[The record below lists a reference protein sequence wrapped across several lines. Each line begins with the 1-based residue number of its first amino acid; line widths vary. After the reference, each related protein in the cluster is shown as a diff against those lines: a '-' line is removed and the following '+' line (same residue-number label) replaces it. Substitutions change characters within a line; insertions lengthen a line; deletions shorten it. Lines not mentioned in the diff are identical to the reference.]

1 MNFFESIFLDL
12 GFSWTAS
19 KLTPYILMALLGF
32 VFVYTFHNRIQ
43 QKVRKWIIMT
53 FLAILPFSIY
63 FSIFPIYTG
72 DFVNNHYSPE
82 QLCAFPKKTML
93 TVVVLPGCPYC
104 HETIRFMNELLERES
119 KLNIRYV
126 VVAETNTP
134 LLPFRQ
140 KLSKRIQVEKS
151 AKPKEW
157 IMMAR
162 GGFPTMI
169 LSENHKIVYAWENDQ
184 FGVKA
189 IDDFIK
195 RSN

>member
-12 GFSWTAS
+12 GLSWTTS
-19 KLTPYILMALLGF
+19 KLIPYILMSLLGF

-43 QKVRKWIIMT
+43 QKWKKWTIMSI
-53 FLAILPFSIY
+53 LAVLPFSIY

-82 QLCAFPKKTML
+82 QLCTFPKKTLL

-104 HETIRFMNELLERES
+104 HETVRFMNELLEREPS
-119 KLNIRYV
+119 LNIRYM

-134 LLPFRQ
+134 LFAFRQ
-140 KLSKRIQVEKS
+140 KLSKRIRVEKS
-151 AKPKEW
+151 VKPKDW

-184 FGVKA
+184 FGVRA
-189 IDDFIK
+189 IDDFIQ
-195 RSN
+195 RSK